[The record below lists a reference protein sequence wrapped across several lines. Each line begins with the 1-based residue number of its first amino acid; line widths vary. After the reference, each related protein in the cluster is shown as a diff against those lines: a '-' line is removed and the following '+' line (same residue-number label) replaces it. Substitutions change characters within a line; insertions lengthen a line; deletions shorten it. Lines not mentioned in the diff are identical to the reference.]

1 MPIEGHEQR
10 LGSSLGPRDKHF
22 LVAVTCALVLGVGV
36 SVYAYASRA
45 PAPSNRGCVVVTI
58 ASSLGGTTL
67 RNCGAAARS
76 FCRAQARLNGEIAAA
91 CRRQGFASAF
101 AG

>member
-1 MPIEGHEQR
+1 MPVEGHEQR
-10 LGSSLGPRDKHF
+10 LVSPLGPRDKHF
-22 LVAVTCALVLGVGV
+22 LAAMACAVALGVGA
-36 SVYAYASRA
+36 SVYAYTNRA
-45 PAPSNRGCVVVTI
+45 PAPSNRGCVVVTV

-76 FCRAQARLNGEIAAA
+76 FCRAQARLNVDIAAA
-91 CRRQGFASAF
+91 CRRQEFASAS